1 VAVEHDH
8 AVPRELQRLGLNALF
23 LVPGETGGMETYARR
38 LVPALAAA
46 SPELELVAFVG
57 EEALERLGPEPFGAR
72 VRAVSVGVPT
82 GGRARRVLAEQLT
95 LPRLAQRE
103 HVDLLHSMG
112 TTAPVRVGVPSVVT
126 VHDVIY
132 ATHPQAHTTLMRLGM
147 RVLVPLA
154 VRGADYV
161 ITPSHAAAADV
172 VRILG
177 LPADRVRAIHSAGG
191 LPPGPATPEREVR
204 ERHGLGDGPLVL
216 SVSARR
222 PHKNLLRLVEA
233 FARVPAEASL
243 VLPGYRTGFE
253 PELEATVRKLGLT
266 ERVKALDWVSETD
279 LEGLYRAAACFV
291 FPSLAE
297 GFGLPVLEAM
307 ERGVPVATSR
317 AASLTEIGGDAVLYF
332 DPSRVGEIASAITE
346 LLKDEELAQRLRAA
360 GPVRAREFSW
370 DDTAAKTL
378 EVYRSVLA
386 K

>member
-1 VAVEHDH
+1 MAVEHDQ

-46 SPELELVAFVG
+46 RPELELVAFVG
-57 EEALERLGPEPFGAR
+57 EEALERLGPEPFGPR
-72 VRAVSVGVPT
+72 VRAVSVGAPT
-82 GGRARRVLAEQLT
+82 SGRGRRVLAEQRT
-95 LPRLAQRE
+95 LPGLARRE
-103 HVDLLHSMG
+103 HVDLLHSLG
-112 TTAPVRVGVPSVVT
+112 NTAPVRPGVPSVIT
-126 VHDVIY
+126 VHDLIY
-132 ATHPQAHTTLMRLGM
+132 ATHPEAHTALMRLGM
-147 RVLVPLA
+147 RVLVPLG

-161 ITPSHAAAADV
+161 IAPSNAAAEDV

-177 LPADRVRAIHSAGG
+177 VPADRVRAIHSAGG
-191 LPPGPATPEREVR
+191 LPPGPATPERELR
-204 ERHGLGDGPLVL
+204 ERLGLGDGPLVL

-233 FARVPAEASL
+233 FARVPGEARL
-243 VLPGYRTGFE
+243 MLPGYRTGFE
-253 PELEATVRKLGLT
+253 RELEAAVRNFGVT
-266 ERVKALDWVSETD
+266 ERVKALDWISDPD

-307 ERGVPVATSR
+307 ERGVPVATSH

-332 DPSRVGEIASAITE
+332 DPLSVDEIAAAISE

-378 EVYRSVLA
+378 GVYESVLA